1 MRIVAVVH
9 QPQTYTSTDSSVDSG
24 QEPPEGYYAFIE
36 ASRMEPPQVRPPPY
50 FKSTKLCPGI
60 KKILMYYTFIL

>member
-1 MRIVAVVH
+1 MSIVAVIH
-9 QPQTYTSTDSSVDSG
+9 QPQVYSSTDSSVDSG

-36 ASRMEPPQVRPPPY
+36 ASRMEPPHVRPPPY

-60 KKILMYYTFIL
+60 NTIKYYK